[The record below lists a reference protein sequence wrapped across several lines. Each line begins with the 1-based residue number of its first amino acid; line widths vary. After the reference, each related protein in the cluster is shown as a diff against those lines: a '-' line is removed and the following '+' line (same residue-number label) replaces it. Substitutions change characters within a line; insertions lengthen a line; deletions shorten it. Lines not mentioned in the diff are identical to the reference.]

1 MLKENE
7 IRPSDLM
14 AKAKDAAM
22 KDVSRLL
29 SRIDE
34 FEHTDCPA
42 CGSNHNSFK
51 YEKYGFNYS
60 VCSQCNTFYMNPRP
74 KSEVLEWFYKD
85 SINYQFWNDFIFPAT
100 DESRKQNIFQPRVDR
115 MVHYLNTFSPN
126 AQSIVEVGCAFGTFL
141 ELAKSSW
148 SFERIVGVEPTPAL
162 AQTARN
168 KGIEVIEDVIEN
180 IELSEHLKF
189 DVLTNFEVI
198 EHLGDPLGFLEK
210 SAKLLVD
217 GGIIMIS
224 CPNGEGFDFSILGKE
239 CNSVDH
245 EHLNYFNPT
254 SIETLL
260 KRAGFE
266 VLEVTTPGELDVD
279 LVTSKINEL
288 GVDFGLSAWLLKLMK
303 THPDKLQNLLKETNS
318 SSSLWV
324 VARKV

>member
-14 AKAKDAAM
+14 TKAKSAVL
-22 KDVSRLL
+22 KDISRLL

-34 FEHTDCPA
+34 FEYADCPA
-42 CGSNHNSFK
+42 CGSNHSTFK
-51 YEKYGFNYS
+51 YEKYGLKYS

-85 SINYQFWNDFIFPAT
+85 SVNYQFWNDFIFPAT
-100 DESRKQNIFQPRVDR
+100 DETRKQKVFQPRVDR
-115 MVHYLNTFSPN
+115 MVHYLNLFSPN

-148 SFERIVGVEPTPAL
+148 PFERIVGVEPTPGL
-162 AQTARN
+162 AQTAKN
-168 KGIEVIEDVIEN
+168 KGIQVIEDVIEN
-180 IELSEHLKF
+180 IELSEDLKF

-217 GGIIMIS
+217 GGLIMIS

-260 KRAGFE
+260 HRAGFE

-279 LVTSKINEL
+279 LVMNKIDEL
-288 GVDFGLSAWLLKLMK
+288 DVDFGLSSWLLKLMK
-303 THPDKLQNLLKETNS
+303 THPDKLQNLLKETNL